1 MFNRIDL
8 KEQAKVSFKANYWK
22 CVLVS
27 LILGLIGGG
36 AGYSFNVSFNRQEFQ
51 YSGSFDWTL
60 MLPMLT
66 WIVGMGFVITVIAVV
81 ISVCVINPLKVGCLH
96 FARNNADAPA
106 VLDDLG
112 VGFKSYSPAVKT
124 MFFTDLYIF
133 LWSLLLIIPGIVKS
147 YSYRMVPYLIA
158 DHPELSTREILDLSR
173 AMMEGNK
180 WEAFVLDLSFIGWNI
195 LTALTFGL
203 VGIFYAGPYQMQT
216 NANLYLALCENGR
229 SDF

>member
-1 MFNRIDL
+1 MFNRIEL

-36 AGYSFNVSFNRQEFQ
+36 ANYSVNFNFGRQDFHF
-51 YSGSFDWTL
+51 SNSADWAF

-66 WIVGMGFVITVIAVV
+66 WVLGMGFVIIVIAVV
-81 ISVCVINPLKVGCLH
+81 LNVCVLNPLKVGCLH
-96 FARNNADAPA
+96 FARNNAGAPA
-106 VLDDLG
+106 TLEDLG
-112 VGFKSYSPAVKT
+112 VGFKSFSPAVKT

-133 LWSLLLIIPGIVKS
+133 LWSLLLIIPGVVKS

-173 AMMEGNK
+173 SMMEGNK
-180 WEAFVLDLSFIGWNI
+180 WDAFVLDLSFIGWNI

-216 NANLYLALCENGR
+216 NANLYLALCRNGQGE
-229 SDF
+229 F

>member
-8 KEQAKVSFKANYWK
+8 KEQAKVSFRANYWK

-36 AGYSFNVSFNRQEFQ
+36 AGCSFNVNFNRQEFQ

-60 MLPMLT
+60 LLPILT
-66 WIVGMGFVITVIAVV
+66 WIVGMGFVIIVIAVV
-81 ISVCVINPLKVGCLH
+81 LSVCVINPLKVGCLH

-106 VLDDLG
+106 SLDDLG
-112 VGFKSYSPAVKT
+112 VGFKNYSPAVKT

-133 LWSLLLIIPGIVKS
+133 LWSLLLIIPGVVKS

-173 AMMEGNK
+173 SMMQGNK

-195 LTALTFGL
+195 LTALTLGL

-216 NANLYLALCENGR
+216 NANLYLALCRNGQGE
-229 SDF
+229 F

>member
-8 KEQAKVSFKANYWK
+8 KEQAKVSFRANYWK

-51 YSGSFDWTL
+51 YTGSFDWTL
-60 MLPMLT
+60 LLPMLT
-66 WIVGMGFVITVIAVV
+66 WIVGMGFVIIVIAVV
-81 ISVCVINPLKVGCLH
+81 ISVCVINPLKVGCLY
-96 FARNNADAPA
+96 FARNNAGAPA
-106 VLDDLG
+106 TLEDLG

-133 LWSLLLIIPGIVKS
+133 LWSLLLVIPGIVKS

-173 AMMEGNK
+173 AMMQGNK

-195 LTALTFGL
+195 LTCLTLGL

-216 NANLYLALCENGR
+216 NANLYLALCETGR
-229 SDF
+229 SEF